1 MALPEGALPL
11 IVGTLLALG
20 ALALVLWPLV
30 SDSSGEPRRNPEP
43 ASDADKYE
51 AASSPSVIALREIE
65 FDRATGKLSDADY
78 DDLRQRYT
86 RQAIEEMRQH
96 RAGLPAEAG
105 AEGSAEA
112 SAEARAGFSVGTLK
126 QDAGSDDA
134 VEAAIRRARARGP
147 ICPTCG
153 PQKEPD
159 AVYCS
164 NCGRYLP
171 GTCGS
176 CGEPVNAP
184 GARFCSGC
192 GSSLAA

>member
-30 SDSSGEPRRNPEP
+30 SDSSGEPRKNPEP
-43 ASDADKYE
+43 ASDAEEYE

-96 RAGLPAEAG
+96 SAGAG
-105 AEGSAEA
+105 AEADAGA
-112 SAEARAGFSVGTLK
+112 SAGMLT
-126 QDAGSDDA
+126 QDLGSDDA
-134 VEAAIRRARARGP
+134 VEAAIRRARVRGP
-147 ICPTCG
+147 VCPVCG

-159 AVYCS
+159 ALYCS

-171 GTCGS
+171 GNCGS